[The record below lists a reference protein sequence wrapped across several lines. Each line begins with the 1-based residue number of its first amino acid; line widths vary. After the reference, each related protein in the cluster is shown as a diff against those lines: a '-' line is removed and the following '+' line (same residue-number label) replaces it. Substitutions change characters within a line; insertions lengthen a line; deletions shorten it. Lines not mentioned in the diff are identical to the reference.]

1 MLHFRVQLANSL
13 VELREGGPYLM
24 LKFLFD
30 SSDFALRLLT
40 LNRLFQELYKV
51 RSQLRL
57 NLRGFL
63 RNLQGQVRNL
73 VQRNSLVLDLVLQL

>member
-1 MLHFRVQLANSL
+1 MF
-13 VELREGGPYLM
+13 
-24 LKFLFD
+24 KFLFD

-40 LNRLFQELYKV
+40 LNRLFQELDKV

-73 VQRNSLVLDLVLQL
+73 VQRNRLVLDLVLQL

>member
-1 MLHFRVQLANSL
+1 MF
-13 VELREGGPYLM
+13 
-24 LKFLFD
+24 KFLFD

>member
-1 MLHFRVQLANSL
+1 MF
-13 VELREGGPYLM
+13 
-24 LKFLFD
+24 KFLFD

-40 LNRLFQELYKV
+40 LNRLFQELDKV